1 MKDTQDTLSALEQR
15 NARVELDKAW
25 ETSLFR
31 KILIF
36 LLTYVVASIWLV
48 VIENNQPFLIACVP
62 AVGWIFS
69 TLTIAPLKMWWIK
82 NKTKK

>member
-1 MKDTQDTLSALEQR
+1 MKDSKDKLIALEQR
-15 NARVELDKAW
+15 NTRVELDKAW

-36 LLTYVVASIWLV
+36 VLTYVVASIWLV
-48 VIENNQPFLIACVP
+48 VIENDQPFLNACVP

-69 TLTIAPLKMWWIK
+69 TLTIAPLKRWRIK
-82 NKTKK
+82 TKTKK

>member
-1 MKDTQDTLSALEQR
+1 MKDSQDRFIALEQR
-15 NARVELDKAW
+15 NSRVELDKAW

-36 LLTYVVASIWLV
+36 VLTYVVASIWLV
-48 VIENNQPFLIACVP
+48 VIENDQPFLNACVP
-62 AVGWIFS
+62 AVGGIFS

-82 NKTKK
+82 NNTKK

>member
-1 MKDTQDTLSALEQR
+1 MKDSQDKLIALEQR
-15 NARVELDKAW
+15 NTRVELDKAW

-36 LLTYVVASIWLV
+36 VLTYVVASIWLV
-48 VIENNQPFLIACVP
+48 VIENDHPFLNACVP

-69 TLTIAPLKMWWIK
+69 TLTIAPLKRWWIK

>member
-1 MKDTQDTLSALEQR
+1 MKDTQDKLTALEQR

-48 VIENNQPFLIACVP
+48 VIENDHPFLNACVP
-62 AVGWIFS
+62 AFGWIFS
-69 TLTIAPLKMWWIK
+69 TVTIAPVKRWWIK
-82 NKTKK
+82 NNTKK